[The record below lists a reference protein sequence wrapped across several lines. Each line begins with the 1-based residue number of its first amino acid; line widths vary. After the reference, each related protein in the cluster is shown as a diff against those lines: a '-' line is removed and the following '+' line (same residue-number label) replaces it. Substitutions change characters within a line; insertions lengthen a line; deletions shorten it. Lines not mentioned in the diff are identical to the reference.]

1 MVQDGQTL
9 PRQIGCGTFGRG
21 GRLLKTMLPISV
33 SDVARDP
40 DLLHATH
47 MPLPRTCG
55 IKLHIERHGR
65 HPTAFIQ
72 RRERNQGC
80 CQHRELL
87 TRAVGG
93 GGPLPGSVGHGTAGL
108 EQQAWR
114 RNVHTDAPA
123 SIGQRLEGEAIVDLG
138 RGGIVNGVDL
148 WARLWKGGQ

>member
-1 MVQDGQTL
+1 MRHGIWVVGIPVHTDRKIGAAHRLWAATHGLTASPQAAGELVQDGQTL

-72 RRERNQGC
+72 
-80 CQHRELL
+80 
-87 TRAVGG
+87 
-93 GGPLPGSVGHGTAGL
+93 
-108 EQQAWR
+108 
-114 RNVHTDAPA
+114 
-123 SIGQRLEGEAIVDLG
+123 
-138 RGGIVNGVDL
+138 
-148 WARLWKGGQ
+148 